1 MSLLLHQQLE
11 TDKTVV
17 TPITTEI
24 AQGMIAR
31 DQMALETESRLR
43 FPNPFQ
49 IPPMMDDFLPAAV
62 QRLQYNPGE
71 VGWWGWLFF
80 EKESRKVLGSVG
92 VSGPPDVTGGV
103 GIAFSIYESF
113 ENQGYTKQA
122 TKAVV
127 DWILAQKGVTGDE
140 NAVYRCSLKNLPDEP
155 AYLAC
160 LGPAPVFLP
169 TALVRRIIGPRIG
182 GSARIL
188 APFVVLDKNVVTWTS
203 FATTVVVHEDRVLAA
218 NNLAAGHG
226 QVMT

>member
-11 TDKTVV
+11 TDKTIA
-17 TPITTEI
+17 TPITSEI

-49 IPPMMDDFLPAAV
+49 IPPMMDDFLPAVV

-127 DWILAQKGVTGDE
+127 DWILAQKGVKSLRMTVHPK
-140 NAVYRCSLKNLPDEP
+140 NFAAVRIAQHCTFELKGTVVDQAVGEVHLYE
-155 AYLAC
+155 AKK
-160 LGPAPVFLP
+160 
-169 TALVRRIIGPRIG
+169 RIILPPP
-182 GSARIL
+182 SEL
-188 APFVVLDKNVVTWTS
+188 Y
-203 FATTVVVHEDRVLAA
+203 
-218 NNLAAGHG
+218 
-226 QVMT
+226 